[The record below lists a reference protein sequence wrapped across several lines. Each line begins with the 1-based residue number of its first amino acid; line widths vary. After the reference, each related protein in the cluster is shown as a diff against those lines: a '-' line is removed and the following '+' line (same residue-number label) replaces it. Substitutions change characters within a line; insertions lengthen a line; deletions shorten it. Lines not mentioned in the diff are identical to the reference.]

1 MAQTTFNP
9 NPALLQTYLNAAT
22 TASGNCPTFSGA
34 D

>member
-1 MAQTTFNP
+1 MAKTTFDTNP
-9 NPALLQTYLNAAT
+9 VLLQQLLNTAT